1 MVLMGV
7 DDALLC
13 FGASSRSAV
22 RVGDETEN
30 LFSATI
36 AAQMWLLIDI
46 ERCVDC
52 E

>member
-30 LFSATI
+30 LFSVTI
-36 AAQMWLLIDI
+36 FLHMWLPNNIAC
-46 ERCVDC
+46 CVDC

>member
-30 LFSATI
+30 LFSVTLV
-36 AAQMWLLIDI
+36 AQMWLPKYIA
-46 ERCVDC
+46 RCADC
-52 E
+52 D